1 MRWKAAEVPLNRDAS
16 ERFLP
21 WLMAFL
27 IYLGALALAAAMAVH
42 NAVGHWD
49 SGLAGKLTVQVM
61 PGAADE
67 NPAITAER
75 VARVLEE
82 LRATQG
88 VVQAHALDEEEI
100 VDLLEP
106 WLGGATESWNLPL
119 PQVVAVE
126 LDRDRPPD
134 LTALSARLG
143 EVEPGTAIDDHQR
156 WLGELLDLIR
166 GLQILA
172 IGVIALVALASIGAI
187 VFITRTGM
195 AIHRPVI
202 DLLHLIGA
210 QDSFVA
216 WQFQLHALK
225 QGLRGGVV
233 ALALTVLTLL
243 SLGYLLQRA
252 DIAFLPAVSLSAW
265 EWCVLA
271 LLPLLAASVAM
282 ITARITVLAT
292 LARMP

>member
-1 MRWKAAEVPLNRDAS
+1 MRWRATEVPLSRDAS

-49 SGLAGKLTVQVM
+49 SGLAGRLTVQVA
-61 PGAADE
+61 PGAPDE

-75 VARVLEE
+75 VARVLEV
-82 LRATQG
+82 LGATPG
-88 VVQAHALDEEEI
+88 VLASRQLTEQEI
-100 VDLLEP
+100 TELLEP
-106 WLGGATESWNLPL
+106 WLGGTAIDQSLPL
-119 PQVVAVE
+119 PQVIAVE

-134 LTALSARLG
+134 LAALSDRLG
-143 EVEPGTAIDDHQR
+143 AVEPGTAIDDHQR

-166 GLQILA
+166 GIQILA
-172 IGVIALVALASIGAI
+172 IGLIVLVALASVGAI

-233 ALALTVLTLL
+233 ALALTVLTLMAF
-243 SLGYLLQRA
+243 GYLLQRA
-252 DIAFLPAVSLSAW
+252 DIAFLPAISLSAF
-265 EWCVLA
+265 EWSLLVLLPVLA
-271 LLPLLAASVAM
+271 AGIAM
-282 ITARITVLAT
+282 LTARFTVLAT